1 MQIHDLNTGTPASG
15 HYIAMDT
22 GSDTYKATPGD
33 VVPSYT
39 SGDSSS
45 ASSWTSVTAVGTG
58 LSFST
63 LINRITTMMKNVRYL
78 YTLLGTTSI
87 SGIGNGT
94 VTGALSTLNSNMASI
109 DISSSFTPNTTA
121 FSMLTHHAFYDK
133 ATGLVTVIFSGNAAT
148 TFTAS
153 TTILQCAS
161 TYIPSNGASGVG
173 LLRLNDGSWTA
184 TTPRMYTSGTVVQ
197 SDTNTAKGIMGII
210 IYKL

>member
-1 MQIHDLNTGTPASG
+1 MQIHDLNTGTPASD

-22 GSDTYKATPGD
+22 GSDTYKATPGN

-78 YTLLGTTSI
+78 YALLGTTSI

-94 VTGALSTLNSNMASI
+94 VTGALSTLNSNLTWSAVTLTAGSGITINTQQAFTYGKILFVYMRWTA
-109 DISSSFTPNTTA
+109 SSSVSAYATIATHGKSAKVSWNAPLMNDANTIVSSLGLYADQGNTT
-121 FSMLTHHAFYDK
+121 
-133 ATGLVTVIFSGNAAT
+133 IRAAGT
-148 TFTAS
+148 ISAGTYRTF
-153 TTILQCAS
+153 IN
-161 TYIPSNGASGVG
+161 IPI
-173 LLRLNDGSWTA
+173 
-184 TTPRMYTSGTVVQ
+184 Q
-197 SDTNTAKGIMGII
+197 
-210 IYKL
+210 